1 VLGPIVAGFCFDHW
15 GRNAPYYFSAAV
27 MAAMVLLALR
37 LPRAPAPAAV
47 QGESAPS

>member
-1 VLGPIVAGFCFDHW
+1 MTRYW
-15 GRNAPYYFSAAV
+15 KYS
-27 MAAMVLLALR
+27 AMVLLALR